1 MPSNLKETVGK
12 PIKMRLNDS
21 DIALLASI
29 QMNLE
34 DARQFIGSMTY
45 DEFLRDKKTQYAASM
60 AIAQAGEKVKRLSPE
75 LRQQTVPQDWKG
87 LAGIRDWIV
96 HEYDA
101 IEFDTLYTSIHEDST
116 RVINLIRGLLQDTE
130 VNSQHINFG
139 DIRPYNK

>member
-1 MPSNLKETVGK
+1 MKLD
-12 PIKMRLNDS
+12 DS

-34 DARQFIGSMTY
+34 DAQQFIGSMTY

-60 AIAQAGEKVKRLSPE
+60 AVAQAGEKVKRLSAD
-75 LRQQTVPQDWKG
+75 LRQQTIPQDWKG

-101 IEFDTLYTSIHEDST
+101 IEFDTLYTAIQKDSA
-116 RVINLIRGLLQDTE
+116 RIINLIRNLLQDIRENET
-130 VNSQHINFG
+130 QINFN
-139 DIRPYNK
+139 DIKPYNK